1 LLGLSVWVIA
11 CLLILGYV
19 GQSAMSL
26 VMSRSI
32 SLSLPAGQAGVGM
45 GMLMMLNFVT
55 GSIAIGI
62 YSRIVDLDAGLAW
75 NPLTAVPSSG
85 MVYSNLFLVLA
96 MLWVIVYLSYY
107 LRMRKRKA

>member
-1 LLGLSVWVIA
+1 
-11 CLLILGYV
+11 
-19 GQSAMSL
+19 
-26 VMSRSI
+26 
-32 SLSLPAGQAGVGM
+32 M

-75 NPLTAVPSSG
+75 NPLTAVPRPG